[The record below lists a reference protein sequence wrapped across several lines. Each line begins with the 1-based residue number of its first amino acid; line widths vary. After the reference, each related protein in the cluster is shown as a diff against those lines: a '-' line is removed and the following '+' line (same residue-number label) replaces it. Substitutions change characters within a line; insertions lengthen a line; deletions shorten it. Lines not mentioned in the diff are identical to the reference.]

1 MNSMGR
7 LDKYTRGTPAGSHFK
22 RGSLVAASLGE
33 PFLFPELAA
42 MNCALPQDVM
52 GGSCF
57 ELVRSAEP
65 CLPCATQTPD
75 RSCVGGAAFAVAEG
89 LLVWANITGE
99 KASTSTQKAIETVNQ
114 CRIFRVLRSV
124 TTIVY
129 YRKVLIFAR
138 WPAKNLFGCSTLGRW
153 RTRPFE
159 ERRPA
164 PLPYSDSRQASPG
177 PRASANPWS
186 SQPWRAWPDW

>member
-22 RGSLVAASLGE
+22 RGSLLAASLSE
-33 PFLFPELAA
+33 PFLACSGGADVSPAVLFPDLAA

-52 GGSCF
+52 GGSSF

-75 RSCVGGAAFAVAEG
+75 RSCVGAPAFAVADG

-99 KASTSTQKAIETVNQ
+99 KASTVAQRPIEPVNR
-114 CRIFRVLRSV
+114 CRILES
-124 TTIVY
+124 
-129 YRKVLIFAR
+129 LS
-138 WPAKNLFGCSTLGRW
+138 NLL
-153 RTRPFE
+153 
-159 ERRPA
+159 
-164 PLPYSDSRQASPG
+164 
-177 PRASANPWS
+177 
-186 SQPWRAWPDW
+186 